1 MKKLLLIVVVLAGC
15 LALVGTAFAAGV
27 CAPPVCKPPVM
38 KPAKL
43 PPTIA
48 IPEIVEKKVQ
58 AEAVLCKG
66 ATKGK
71 TKLCGPCGPCVPT
84 IKWAVAW
91 KTAELGPA
99 KTGKYMI
106 VKKGKLMKEAKPEK
120 EPAFCW

>member
-15 LALVGTAFAAGV
+15 LALAGSVFAGAGS
-27 CAPPVCKPPVM
+27 CAPVCKPPVCKPM
-38 KPAKL
+38 PPAKC

-58 AEAVLCKG
+58 AELVLCKG

-71 TKLCGPCGPCVPT
+71 TKLCGPCAPT

-91 KTAELGPA
+91 KTAELGPT
-99 KTGKYMI
+99 KTCKYMI
-106 VKKGKLMKEAKPEK
+106 VKKGKLMKEPKPEK

>member
-15 LALVGTAFAAGV
+15 LALVGTVFAAGS
-27 CAPPVCKPPVM
+27 CMPVCKPPVV
-38 KPAKL
+38 KPAKC

-58 AEAVLCKG
+58 AESVLCKG

-71 TKLCGPCGPCVPT
+71 TKLCGPCAPM

-99 KTGKYMI
+99 KVCKYMI
-106 VKKGKLMKEAKPEK
+106 VKKGKLMKEAKPVK

>member
-15 LALVGTAFAAGV
+15 LALVGTVFAAGPAS
-27 CAPPVCKPPVM
+27 CMPVCKPPVM
-38 KPAKL
+38 KPAKC

-71 TKLCGPCGPCVPT
+71 TKLCGPCAPT

-91 KTAELGPA
+91 KTAELGPT
-99 KTGKYMI
+99 KTCKYMI
-106 VKKGKLMKEAKPEK
+106 VKKGKLMKEPKPAK
-120 EPAFCW
+120 EPALCW